1 MTVQI
6 VHGPNEGHYDLKGK
20 TLRVVAKALREVF
33 NIPKDAVPWIGGETV
48 SFDHI
53 LEDGESVEFVK
64 EYGQKGGLQD
74 LWSEAELLMLFGH
87 AALDAMK
94 QNGFYLKPQLAATA
108 LEVMTWQQWLQ
119 DRSAEPSK
127 ALPIEVDIKSE
138 VLMINGVRYELEQE
152 LAAVVQCL
160 LDAKGELRSTTQM
173 KSAYPQW
180 IIDERLDIRIKRK
193 LRQHKSGIGSFLK
206 SDRRG
211 YRLVIPERE

>member
-1 MTVQI
+1 MTI
-6 VHGPNEGHYDLKGK
+6 RIIHGPNEGHFDVKGK

-33 NIPKDAVPWIGGETV
+33 NIPKDAVPWIGGEIV
-48 SFDHI
+48 SLDRI
-53 LEDGESVEFVK
+53 LNDGESVEFVK

-94 QNGFYLKPQLAATA
+94 QNGFILRPHLAATA
-108 LEVMTWQQWLQ
+108 SDVIAWQHWLQ

-138 VLMINGVRYELEQE
+138 RLIVNGVQYELEQD

-160 LDAKGELRSTTQM
+160 LDAKGEPRSTTQM
-173 KSAYPQW
+173 KLAYPQW
-180 IIDERLDIRIKRK
+180 IVDERLDIRIRRK
-193 LRQHKSGIGSFLK
+193 LRQHKSGIGRFLK
-206 SDRRG
+206 SDKKG
-211 YRLVIPERE
+211 YRLVMPGCE